1 MSDRGSMTP
10 SELLALQDRR
20 YDLYTKL
27 MSIEEQL
34 SQTHPRWAHSNG
46 PSVADRLRFMRD
58 AN

>member
-20 YDLYTKL
+20 YDLYTEL
-27 MSIEEQL
+27 MSIEAQL
-34 SQTHPRWAHSNG
+34 SRTNPMWGHDNG